1 MSGSSVGG
9 SREQVYLHGA
19 GTTELHAPTA
29 ERADVVEGVEG
40 VEGVDGLVDAPQRA
54 VVQRYSDSR
63 RRYN

>member
-40 VEGVDGLVDAPQRA
+40 VDGLVDAPQRA